1 MHFPVLIEVFHR
13 DLVFIMVQHGIVISV
28 ENIVLRTSVS
38 KNIVTV
44 VIFFIAKEIN

>member
-1 MHFPVLIEVFHR
+1 M
-13 DLVFIMVQHGIVISV
+13 MVQRGIVISV

-44 VIFFIAKEIN
+44 LIFFIAKK